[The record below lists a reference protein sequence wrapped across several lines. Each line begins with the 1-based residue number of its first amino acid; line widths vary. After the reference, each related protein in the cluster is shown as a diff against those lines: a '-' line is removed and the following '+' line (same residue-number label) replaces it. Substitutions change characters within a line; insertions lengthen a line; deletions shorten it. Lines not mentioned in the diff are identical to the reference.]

1 MNLDSSIS
9 TELLISI
16 FSLSWLIALL
26 LVLKEKKGILLYFIS
41 LGLSLFI
48 TFLIY
53 YPLSPFIE
61 IRYIFIITGLL
72 IFLGNG
78 MIAISLNKLYPEL
91 KPYNLN
97 LKWYWIFFALIMFS
111 SITKKVLIIAVG
123 FIIYILV
130 FLIEIFLGIKALLRK
145 K

>member
-41 LGLSLFI
+41 LGLSLLI

-111 SITKKVLIIAVG
+111 SITKNVLIITVG

-130 FLIEIFLGIKALLRK
+130 FLIEIFLGI
-145 K
+145 